1 MTSYCRIC
9 AGPIEN
15 PPDGHDHCIACLG
28 LAHAE
33 AALVE
38 SDCARC
44 ADLPLRVLRT
54 RRNVARG
61 LLGVRPTAAN
71 VLLVGPPPPL
81 ESGDDN
87 LARSHRSQRSPQS
100 PVTFTDGC
108 FRPPPSVQEAE
119 EKEEWVG
126 SERNRS
132 DNEGPSDLQEE
143 LIRVMNKA
151 VQELELS
158 WNPPEE
164 PAKSKLD
171 SRYFRSS
178 RRQVNTRTSVPFFPD
193 VHNHL
198 VKTWSAPQSAR
209 VHSAT
214 QAMFS
219 QVDGAEAHGYV
230 RMPPVEETV
239 AAHLCPT
246 SAKTMGSDIS
256 LPSKPCRM
264 TAHLASKA
272 YSSAG
277 EGASA
282 LHAMAV
288 LQMFQAKL
296 LQSLEGGTASPEAL
310 NDLRAATDFALMA
323 MKRTAQAIGRTM
335 GFMVV
340 QQRHLWLTLADLK
353 DADRKVLLNAPI
365 TPSGL
370 FGDAVESIIEWFAEA
385 QKRAKAMSH
394 VMPRRSFQP
403 PSRSRSSLATRPPQR
418 REERPAAATAAP
430 RREPD
435 VWRKVWPGPGKRRQG
450 QRRSPRRD
458 TGPPASSKPSS

>member
-1 MTSYCRIC
+1 MSIS
-9 AGPIEN
+9 A
-15 PPDGHDHCIACLG
+15 
-28 LAHAE
+28 
-33 AALVE
+33 
-38 SDCARC
+38 S
-44 ADLPLRVLRT
+44 
-54 RRNVARG
+54 
-61 LLGVRPTAAN
+61 
-71 VLLVGPPPPL
+71 
-81 ESGDDN
+81 
-87 LARSHRSQRSPQS
+87 
-100 PVTFTDGC
+100 
-108 FRPPPSVQEAE
+108 

-126 SERNRS
+126 SERDPS
-132 DNEGPSDLQEE
+132 DSEGPSDPQEE

-171 SRYFRSS
+171 SWYCRSS
-178 RRQVNTRTSVPFFPD
+178 RRQVDTRTLVPFFPD
-193 VHNHL
+193 IHDQL

-239 AAHLCPT
+239 AAHLCPA

-282 LHAMAV
+282 LNAMAV
-288 LQMFQAKL
+288 LQVFQAKL
-296 LQSLEGGTASPEAL
+296 LQSLEGGTASPEAV

-323 MKRTAQAIGRTM
+323 TKRAAQAIGRTM

-353 DADRKVLLNAPI
+353 DADRKVLLRSLPLASLAMPWSRLLKGLRKPKNAPR
-365 TPSGL
+365 L
-370 FGDAVESIIEWFAEA
+370 
-385 QKRAKAMSH
+385 
-394 VMPRRSFQP
+394 
-403 PSRSRSSLATRPPQR
+403 
-418 REERPAAATAAP
+418 
-430 RREPD
+430 
-435 VWRKVWPGPGKRRQG
+435 
-450 QRRSPRRD
+450 
-458 TGPPASSKPSS
+458 